1 MRGMARARISTTVDA
16 RSLERAR
23 QLLPGS
29 DSLVIDRALTAL
41 LQELEGE
48 RELSALAACPYDAD
62 PDLGWEVPAGP
73 DLPYDGDIPEEVME
87 LARQRHRE
95 RA

>member
-1 MRGMARARISTTVDA
+1 MKRVRLSTTVDA
-16 RSLERAR
+16 TSLARAR

-29 DSLVIDRALTAL
+29 DSLVIDRALAAL
-41 LQELEGE
+41 IQELDGE
-48 RELSALAACPYDAD
+48 RELTALTAHPYDTD
-62 PDLGWEVPAGP
+62 PDLVWEVPAGP

-87 LARQRHRE
+87 LARRRRRE